1 MVGRSTARCWDWSCA
16 WKRASFDAVVGTTL
30 GSLAPLL
37 PRRSFQFGHV
47 VFEIRYLR
55 LQGTQVGGVG

>member
-1 MVGRSTARCWDWSCA
+1 M
-16 WKRASFDAVVGTTL
+16 SFDAVVGTTL
-30 GSLAPLL
+30 GNLAPLL

-55 LQGTQVGGVG
+55 LACKARRSVA